1 MAEQKDTFFLH
12 KISVFALFMLG
23 QTGIVIPYKNG
34 NANIFIAFLL
44 AAFLAFLMLVLS
56 FFLLKKS
63 DNLKNKDVKKY
74 VVKTVLFLSSVYC
87 IYLAVNT
94 FNSFLSF
101 LSSYILPDF
110 SPYLLGL
117 TLTALIIFVSSVKID
132 AFYKFA
138 LVTAILS
145 AVLLLVLFLL
155 SIPQFSVDNISL
167 LSFPNFYDVLS
178 KSLIYLKDAFLP
190 VLILSVFEYLYTK
203 TKNKNCAIKG
213 YLTGVF
219 MLMVCLLNS
228 LLIFGN
234 LLSSKL
240 DFPYSEAI
248 GTVTA
253 GNIFFRM
260 DGFSYF
266 VFFASCTV
274 KISLLLKIFIRF
286 SKEIIGRKKN
296 SY

>member
-1 MAEQKDTFFLH
+1 MKRFL
-12 KISVFALFMLG
+12 
-23 QTGIVIPYKNG
+23 
-34 NANIFIAFLL
+34 AFLL
-44 AAFLAFLMLVLS
+44 ACLLAFLIMILS
-56 FFLLKKS
+56 FWGLGKL
-63 DNLKNKDVKKY
+63 NTLKNNTFKKY
-74 VVKTVLFLSSVYC
+74 AIKIVLCLSSVYC
-87 IYLAVNT
+87 VYLAVKT

-110 SPYLLGL
+110 SSYLLGL
-117 TLTALIIFVSSVKID
+117 TLTALIIFVSAVKTD
-132 AFYKFA
+132 AFYKFS
-138 LVTAILS
+138 LVTAVLS
-145 AVLLLVLFLL
+145 AVLLLLLFLL

-190 VLILSVFEYLYTK
+190 VLILPVFECLYTK
-203 TKNKNCAIKG
+203 TKNDNCAVKG
-213 YLTGVF
+213 YLLGAL
-219 MLMVCLLNS
+219 MLMICLLNS

-240 DFPYSEAI
+240 DFSYSEAI

-274 KISLLLKIFIRF
+274 KMALLLKVFIMF
-286 SKEIIGRKKN
+286 STEIIGCNKRFLLN
-296 SY
+296 PENT